1 MQLLSQ
7 KNTDYF
13 GTQQNIISLPGLLLV
28 LAIHAA
34 LFYGLWKNQLIPP
47 PEQMVTLFADFITA
61 PKPELAP
68 TIAHEPPPAKLQP
81 IKKPDPKP
89 VQPRLV
95 AKAPALPEEE
105 PAAPMPEP
113 EPLLEPEIEL
123 TPEPEVITQPAQMQ
137 TGPVTLTS
145 ELSVSCPT
153 LSAPVYPSISRRMGE
168 EGKLVLRVELDEN
181 GRVDTAIVIDSSGYS
196 RLDEAAMTAV
206 KDWQCRPPLRD
217 GLPIRAIALQPFN
230 FVLQGN

>member
-13 GTQQNIISLPGLLLV
+13 GTKQNVVSLPGLLFV
-28 LAIHAA
+28 FAIHAA

-47 PEQMVTLFADFITA
+47 PEQMVTLFADFIAA

-95 AKAPALPEEE
+95 TKAPALPEEE
-105 PAAPMPEP
+105 PVAPMPEP
-113 EPLLEPEIEL
+113 EPVLEPEIEML
-123 TPEPEVITQPAQMQ
+123 EPEVITQPAQMPA
-137 TGPVTLTS
+137 GPVTLTS

-153 LSAPVYPSISRRMGE
+153 LSAPIYPSISRRMGE
-168 EGKLVLRVELDEN
+168 EGQLVLRVELDEN
-181 GRVDTAIVIDSSGYS
+181 GQVDTAVVVDSSGYP

-206 KDWQCRPPLRD
+206 KDWQCRPPLR
-217 GLPIRAIALQPFN
+217 GGQPIRAIALQPFN

>member
-13 GTQQNIISLPGLLLV
+13 GTQQNIVSLPGLLLV

-34 LFYGLWKNQLIPP
+34 IFYGLWKNQLIPP
-47 PEQMVTLFADFITA
+47 PEQMVTLFADFIAT

-68 TIAHEPPPAKLQP
+68 TIAHEPPPPKLQP

-113 EPLLEPEIEL
+113 EIEL
-123 TPEPEVITQPAQMQ
+123 IPKPEVITQPAQMQ

-181 GRVDTAIVIDSSGYS
+181 GQVDTAVVVDSSGYP
-196 RLDEAAMTAV
+196 RLDKAAMTAV

-217 GLPIRAIALQPFN
+217 GQPIRAIALQPFN